1 LIAVSK
7 SASSATSEAVAIVIN
22 GERRE
27 ITPGDTVETFLRGQG
42 LELGVV
48 VVERNGAI
56 VPRKAFA
63 ATALEPGDE
72 LEVVHFVGGG

>member
-1 LIAVSK
+1 MSK
-7 SASSATSEAVAIVIN
+7 NASSATSEAVAIVIN

-27 ITPGDTVETFLRGQG
+27 MTPGDTVETFLRGQG
-42 LELGVV
+42 LDPDVV
-48 VVERNGAI
+48 VVERNGGI

-63 ATALEPGDE
+63 VTVLDPGDE

>member
-1 LIAVSK
+1 MIAVREST
-7 SASSATSEAVAIVIN
+7 SSATSEAVAIVIN

-27 ITPGDTVETFLRGQG
+27 ITPGDSVETFLRGQG
-42 LELGVV
+42 LDPDVV

-63 ATALEPGDE
+63 ATTLEPGDE